1 MEVGRRLLGVSKKT
15 TKAAVRGELG
25 WLSLRALRDIKL
37 LIFWGRLV
45 RMDDSRLA
53 KQIYRSRREQ
63 PGRNNWCAQ
72 VHETLNSIGLGFKW
86 VNEQVGSEKE
96 WKILIIIF
104 QARDEKEWLAEMKRK
119 DKLRIYRTLKFELK
133 KEEYLDTIMDNEE
146 RRMMTAL
153 RSGTNALRIEVGR
166 WKKEKIEER
175 TCTLCA
181 NGDTEDEPHALL
193 RCSTYERERRLLYKN
208 VLTVSNYD
216 LKVMQNDEEWLLDM
230 MIGVGCP
237 DKLRRKEFTNR
248 SSKIYSSNLQET
260 KRSFES
266 DSKIAD

>member
-1 MEVGRRLLGVSKKT
+1 MVDDCPCSQLWLRVMGAVKCKEMEQVQTEVGRRLLGVSKKT

-25 WLSLRALRDIKL
+25 WLSLRAQRDIKL

-63 PGRNNWCAQ
+63 PGRNDWCAQ

-96 WKILIIIF
+96 WKILIKGTI

-153 RSGTNALRIEVGR
+153 RSGTWNKCSASRS
-166 WKKEKIEER
+166 WKVEER
-175 TCTLCA
+175 K
-181 NGDTEDEPHALL
+181 D
-193 RCSTYERERRLLYKN
+193 
-208 VLTVSNYD
+208 
-216 LKVMQNDEEWLLDM
+216 
-230 MIGVGCP
+230 
-237 DKLRRKEFTNR
+237 RRKD
-248 SSKIYSSNLQET
+248 YSMCE
-260 KRSFES
+260 R
-266 DSKIAD
+266 